1 MKKAA
6 VLGMFIML
14 TGLAFGQKP
23 AIVTNNEPG
32 WQKIGEITASFNT
45 ENESIVVMGA
55 DEFKSIRLKVT
66 DAPIH
71 IDRVQVFYENG
82 EMEEVKV
89 DNNLKAG
96 GQTRVI
102 DLKGSNLELKKVA
115 FTYRT
120 LPNHKGD
127 RADVELHGLK
137 TAAQSNDRDR
147 DSDRYRDGNDKEP
160 DENDA
165 KEAAE
170 RRQNDTEGDLERTEE
185 DIEDAT
191 QDANRE
197 SKEAAREAEREAQK
211 AENEVNEETT
221 TIGNQIDEDI
231 ANIKA
236 DLKDKILQNKLG
248 PDNELI
254 YIDSD
259 DTSKYYYINSKGKK
273 VWITKV
279 QMKDRK
285 VD

>member
-6 VLGMFIML
+6 VLGMFIAL

-23 AIVTNNEPG
+23 AIVTNDEPG

-55 DEFKSIRLKVT
+55 DEFSSIRLKVT

-82 EMEEVKV
+82 EMEEVNV
-89 DNNLKAG
+89 DNNLQEG

-102 DLKGSNLELKKVA
+102 DLKGANKELKRVA

-120 LPNHKGD
+120 LPNYKGD
-127 RADVELHGLK
+127 RADVELYGLK
-137 TAAQSNDRDR
+137 TREQSNDKDR
-147 DSDRYRDGNDKEP
+147 DSDRYRDDNEP

-170 RRQNDTEGDLERTEE
+170 RSQDDMEGDLERTEE

-191 QDANRE
+191 QDAKHE
-197 SKEAAREAEREAQK
+197 TDEAAEEAKES
-211 AENEVNEETT
+211 ENNVED
-221 TIGNQIDEDI
+221 QIDEDLG
-231 ANIKA
+231 NIKA
-236 DLKDKILQNKLG
+236 DLKDKIYKNKRG
-248 PDNELI
+248 PNNELI

-259 DTSKYYYINSKGKK
+259 SKYYYINSKGKK
-273 VWITKV
+273 VWITKAE
-279 QMKDRK
+279 MKDKK